1 MSLKKVIAALK
12 RKNNFLITAHVNLE
26 GDALGSEIGIYR
38 LLRVMGKRAAIV
50 NDDVVPYGYDFLPET
65 KNICR
70 LRQGILKLNFD
81 CLVVLDCSDL
91 RRSGEMAKI
100 GLKGKTIIN
109 IDHHIG
115 NEMFGQENWVEPHL
129 SSASEMVYMLY
140 KKLGIAFD
148 KNSALALY
156 IGMLTD
162 TGSFHYSNTSSA
174 THRAVAELMEF
185 GLDINGIY
193 RHIYETIPF
202 SDMKLLSMILPKIK
216 RLAQGKI
223 IWFEL
228 ERKMWRSKKIFFDLS
243 EHILSFGRSIKGS
256 EIVCLFKENLG
267 TQNEIRVNFRS
278 HGRVDVNRIARIF
291 GGGGHKTA
299 SGCTVRGR
307 LSEVRRK
314 VLAQVK
320 EAVDKL

>member
-12 RKNNFLITAHVNLE
+12 RKNKFLITAHVNLE

-38 LLRVMGKRAAIV
+38 LLKAMGKSAVIV

-65 KNICR
+65 KNIR
-70 LRQGILKLNFD
+70 RFKRGRPELNFD
-81 CLVVLDCSDL
+81 CLIVLDCSDL
-91 RRSGEMAKI
+91 RRSGEIAKL
-100 GLKGKTIIN
+100 GLKGKTVIN

-115 NEMFGQENWVEPHL
+115 NEMFGQANWVQPYT
-129 SSASEMVYMLY
+129 SSASEMVYTLY
-140 KKLGIAFD
+140 KKLGVAFD

-162 TGSFHYSNTSSA
+162 TGSFHYSNTSSK
-174 THRAVAELMEF
+174 THRAVAELIEF

-193 RHIYETIPF
+193 RRIYETIPF
-202 SDMKLLSMILPKIK
+202 SDIKLLSMILPKIK

-228 ERKMWRSKKIFFDLS
+228 ERKMWQGKKIFFDLS

-256 EIVCLFKENLG
+256 EVVCLFKENLG
-267 TQNEIRVNFRS
+267 TKNEIRVNFRS
-278 HGRVDVNRIARIF
+278 HGRVDVNRIARFF

-299 SGCTVRGR
+299 SGCTVHGR
-307 LSEVRRK
+307 LSEVRNK
-314 VLAQVK
+314 VLAKVK